1 MARLYEVNW
10 RFCVLYRTGHQF
22 KTQVEFC
29 MMRVSHRFKNTGWC
43 VGVTGSETAL
53 WYGRRCARLPPRI
66 KIHLP
71 YRVHA
76 ASYCCWSS
84 QHIYTCSLRPT
95 MARIRVNLLW
105 VGLEISVVVS
115 TKTVR
120 ISSKFQSIGTL
131 LPDSVKLYDNRIVR
145 SSYIWFLQNI
155 FLYKVVNMLQ

>member
-1 MARLYEVNW
+1 
-10 RFCVLYRTGHQF
+10 
-22 KTQVEFC
+22 
-29 MMRVSHRFKNTGWC
+29 
-43 VGVTGSETAL
+43 
-53 WYGRRCARLPPRI
+53 
-66 KIHLP
+66 
-71 YRVHA
+71 
-76 ASYCCWSS
+76 
-84 QHIYTCSLRPT
+84 

-145 SSYIWFLQNI
+145 SSYIGFLENI